1 MFSLLFFLFLL
12 GIATGVVSILL
23 LIGGVYGIS
32 YFQKINSNHNKII
45 QLKKQL
51 KENNE
56 LFKEA
61 EAKIIEFKIGENY
74 HAN

>member
-1 MFSLLFFLFLL
+1 MHSLFNIYLIGCLL
-12 GIATGVVSILL
+12 GLSLTVIWV
-23 LIGGVYGIS
+23 GIVFFFS
-32 YFQKINSNHNKII
+32 FLRKYYSEDNKII

-61 EAKIIEFKIGENY
+61 EAKIIEFKINL
-74 HAN
+74 N

>member
-1 MFSLLFFLFLL
+1 MFSFLCFLFLL

-32 YFQKINSNHNKII
+32 YFQKHNSNDQKII
-45 QLKKQL
+45 QLNKRLEQ
-51 KENNE
+51 NDE

-61 EAKIIEFKIGENY
+61 QAKIIEFKINL
-74 HAN
+74 N